1 MMSDLTQLLKR
12 VSLFRGLTTDQL
24 EQVATLTHSEFFKPH
39 DTIFTQ
45 GAPGTTMYLI
55 GKGQVEIRVSDIKG
69 QTHSALILGE
79 GQVFGEMALLD
90 QGTRSATVVA
100 LDDETLLYEIKEPD
114 FTALCIADT
123 AIGYRMM
130 RNLALDL
137 SFKIRH
143 QNFDY

>member
-1 MMSDLTQLLKR
+1 MSDLTQLLKR
-12 VSLFRGLTTDQL
+12 VSLFRGLNTTQL
-24 EQVATLTHSEFFKPH
+24 EQVAALTEEEHFNLH
-39 DTIFTQ
+39 DTIFSQ
-45 GAPGTTMYLI
+45 GNPGSKMYLI
-55 GKGQVEIRVSDIKG
+55 GKGQVEIQVNDTQG

-90 QGTRSATVVA
+90 QGERSATVIA
-100 LDDETLLYEIKEPD
+100 LADDTLVYILKEPD
-114 FTALCIADT
+114 FTALCKADT
-123 AIGYRMM
+123 AIGYVMM